1 MDGTDRG
8 ITKNMPIRHLLGF
21 KEKKRAQ
28 GSSCLEFGIWNL
40 YPGPLEKKQDS

>member
-21 KEKKRAQ
+21 KEKKIAQ
-28 GSSCLEFGIWNL
+28 GSSCLDRDLN
-40 YPGPLEKKQDS
+40 PGPLEKKQDS